1 MFSCE
6 FCKLPKNTFSYR
18 TPPVAAFVNI
28 LLKKLKLYGT
38 GNISLKWFTSYLLKQ
53 YIERKDVKTSH
64 LDVTCGVQQGSI
76 LGPLL
81 FIIYINDL
89 CNVSNILQP
98 IMFADDTNLLSSH
111 DNIKDLFNNVNLEL
125 NKIAVWFKANKLS
138 LNDGKTKYT
147 FFQKFRQKY
156 NIPLKLPMLAING
169 KVIEWTTSIKFLG
182 ILLDEHFSWKN
193 HISVVENKFPKN
205 IGILM

>member
-1 MFSCE
+1 
-6 FCKLPKNTFSYR
+6 
-18 TPPVAAFVNI
+18 
-28 LLKKLKLYGT
+28 
-38 GNISLKWFTSYLLKQ
+38 
-53 YIERKDVKTSH
+53 
-64 LDVTCGVQQGSI
+64 
-76 LGPLL
+76 
-81 FIIYINDL
+81 
-89 CNVSNILQP
+89 
-98 IMFADDTNLLSSH
+98 MFADDTNLLSSH

-205 IGILM
+205 IGILCKAKNIISKGG